1 MMNTFRFLIA
11 IACTPWNNRGS
22 LDNGC

>member
-1 MMNTFRFLIA
+1 MNTFRFLIA
-11 IACTPWNNRGS
+11 LACTPWSNRGS